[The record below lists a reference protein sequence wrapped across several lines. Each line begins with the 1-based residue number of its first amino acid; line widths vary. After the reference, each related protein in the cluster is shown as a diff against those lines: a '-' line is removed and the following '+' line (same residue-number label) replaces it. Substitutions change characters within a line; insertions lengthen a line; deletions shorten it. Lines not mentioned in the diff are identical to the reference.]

1 MRYPHV
7 LFDLDGTLFDYR
19 KAEAAALAAT
29 FAGVGL
35 RFEPPHIELYRR
47 INQGVWL
54 ELERGEV
61 TREELKVRRFAEL
74 LDEAGLA
81 GDAVALSEWYLEEL
95 SRRSDL
101 IDGAV
106 AMLRRLDGK
115 VRKVAITNGLQ
126 AVQRP
131 RLASSAIRDM
141 FHGVVISEEVGSAK
155 PDAGIFDAAFE
166 HLGNPPRDQVLIVG
180 DSLTSDMQ
188 GGSDYGIDTC
198 WFNPGGE
205 TLDVDDVEIHYE
217 IRSLDAIPG
226 IVAGA

>member
-1 MRYPHV
+1 MRYRHV

-19 KAEAAALAAT
+19 KAETAALAAA

-35 RFEPPHIELYRR
+35 RFEPSYIELYRR
-47 INQGVWL
+47 INQLIWL
-54 ELERGEV
+54 ELERGDV
-61 TREELKVRRFAEL
+61 SREELKIRRFSEL

-81 GDAVALSEWYLEEL
+81 GDAAALSERYLEEL

-115 VRKVAITNGLQ
+115 VRKVAITNGLE

-131 RLASSAIRDM
+131 RLAGSAIGGM
-141 FHGVVISEEVGSAK
+141 FHGVVISEEVDSAK

-166 HLGNPPRDQVLIVG
+166 HLGNPPKDQVLIVG

-198 WFNPGGE
+198 WFNPDGE
-205 TLDVDDVEIHYE
+205 ARDVDVEVRYE
-217 IRSLDAIPG
+217 IRSLSDIPG
-226 IVAGA
+226 LVGAI